1 MKHATCA
8 KVDLHFQDGA
18 LPCDVLGDCVRRF
31 GGHPLILRLR
41 RVLMQDLLRTP
52 EEWKAA
58 QDDEVALVKRFAG
71 GRLRVDPVEAGE
83 RCPRKELIESEQTSR
98 ITGLFLTIDF
108 LRQRMSASTRSNCGR
123 MTRMRSASVGFF
135 PERRR
140 GFRG

>member
-1 MKHATCA
+1 MDAEQMKHATCA

-58 QDDEVALVKRFAG
+58 QDDDVALVN
-71 GRLRVDPVEAGE
+71 
-83 RCPRKELIESEQTSR
+83 
-98 ITGLFLTIDF
+98 
-108 LRQRMSASTRSNCGR
+108 ASPAAVFVWTLLKPASGVPARS
-123 MTRMRSASVGFF
+123 
-135 PERRR
+135 
-140 GFRG
+140 